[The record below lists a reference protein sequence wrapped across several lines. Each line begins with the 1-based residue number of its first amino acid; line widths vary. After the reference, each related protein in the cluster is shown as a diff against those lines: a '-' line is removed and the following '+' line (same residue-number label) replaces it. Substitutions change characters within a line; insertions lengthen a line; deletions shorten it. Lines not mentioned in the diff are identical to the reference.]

1 MRASLKGEF
10 NDAGVFVAAA
20 DPAPSAGAFEATVGN
35 LRGTFRGRIAVG
47 VIGVIGTIAI
57 VAFAFEKWNRYE
69 EMSLSTLLFGSRGTG
84 WISVV
89 LDVWFFSWLLK
100 QKAGEEKAAAP
111 EAGEERS
118 TLSGLSPECIKIR
131 RQLLTFQ
138 STLNCYVLPEID
150 ANLLSLCRKCC
161 NVPAEE
167 RILGLVDF
175 SGNEDGD
182 NVLLVGCQG
191 IYFFNY
197 KKSAQAGPRTIPY
210 REFSERSLVNHGNEV
225 YLGNDQFLYLD
236 PDYEVDCEAVTNL
249 LNAIRDIVLER
260 TVKPEK

>member
-1 MRASLKGEF
+1 SWGL
-10 NDAGVFVAAA
+10 
-20 DPAPSAGAFEATVGN
+20 
-35 LRGTFRGRIAVG
+35 
-47 VIGVIGTIAI
+47 
-57 VAFAFEKWNRYE
+57 
-69 EMSLSTLLFGSRGTG
+69 G
-84 WISVV
+84 WVSVV
-89 LDVWFFSWLLK
+89 LDLWFFSWLLK
-100 QKAGEEKAAAP
+100 QKTGEEKASQP
-111 EAGEERS
+111 EGEEERS

-131 RQLLTFQ
+131 RQLLAFQ

-197 KKSAQAGPRTIPY
+197 KKSAQAGPRAVPY
-210 REFSERSLVNHGNEV
+210 REVSECTIVKHGNEV
-225 YLGNDQFLYLD
+225 YLGNDQILYLD

-249 LNAIRDIVLER
+249 LNASSDTSLEGEMA
-260 TVKPEK
+260 PEKES